1 MALIL
6 ALLLFGAEEW
16 LQKGI
21 AALKAGN
28 VAEAR
33 TALEEAVKLAP
44 AEPVMWLA
52 VADAR
57 LRSGDAA
64 LAVSALDRA
73 AKLAPASPMVDRGR
87 AMFAGRMGEVGQG
100 LSEAGQENG
109 AKGGLKMPGNWVPK
123 ETEIWG

>member
-1 MALIL
+1 VALVL
-6 ALLLFGAEEW
+6 AFLLFGAEEW

-28 VAEAR
+28 VVEAR

-64 LAVSALDRA
+64 LAVAALDRA
-73 AKLAPASPMVDRGR
+73 AKLAPCSPVAWAKSARGCSTLDRR
-87 AMFAGRMGEVGQG
+87 NE
-100 LSEAGQENG
+100 
-109 AKGGLKMPGNWVPK
+109 PK
-123 ETEIWG
+123 RCCKWP